1 MRARRPSGWPVPEEQ
16 SRHRLDEIVL
26 DEVSLAP
33 ASPEQEHERNV
44 AIADLLKDNYFEPV
58 GGHGGPYHLHIG
70 LLENRL
76 DLEIRGGAFSARHLL
91 SLSPFRRIVRDYMEI
106 CRSYNEALRNASPVQ
121 IESIDMG
128 RRGLHNEGAEMLRD
142 RLEGKVKTDVATSR
156 RLFTLICALHW
167 RG

>member
-1 MRARRPSGWPVPEEQ
+1 MAEGEPG
-16 SRHRLDEIVL
+16 HRLDEIVL

-44 AIADLLKDNYFEPV
+44 AIADLIKDNYFEPE
-58 GGHGGPYHLHIG
+58 GGQGGPYQLRIG

-76 DLEIRGGAFSARHLL
+76 DLEIRGRELTARRLL

-106 CRSYNEALRNASPVQ
+106 CRSYNEALRHASPSQ

-142 RLEGKVKTDVATSR
+142 RLEGKVKTDLATSR

>member
-1 MRARRPSGWPVPEEQ
+1 VAEAPV
-16 SRHRLDEIVL
+16 RHWLDRIVI

-33 ASPEQEHERNV
+33 ASPRQEHERNV
-44 AIADLLKDNYFEPV
+44 AIADLLKDNAFEPQ
-58 GGHGGPYHLHIG
+58 GARGGPYQLRIG

-76 DLEIRGGAFSARHLL
+76 DLQITGAGVEARHLL
-91 SLSPFRRIVRDYMEI
+91 SLQPFRRTVRDYMEI
-106 CRSYNEALRNASPVQ
+106 CRSYNEALQGASPSQ

-142 RLEGKVKTDVATSR
+142 RLQGKVKTDMVTAR

>member
-1 MRARRPSGWPVPEEQ
+1 MADGGARQ
-16 SRHRLDEIVL
+16 SLGEVVI

-44 AIADLLKDNYFEPV
+44 AISDLLKDNYFEPE
-58 GGHGGPYHLHIG
+58 GGQGGPYKLRIG
-70 LLENRL
+70 LVENRL
-76 DLEIRGGAFSARHLL
+76 DLEIKGPGVDARHLL
-91 SLSPFRRIVRDYMEI
+91 SLTPFRRTVRDYMEI
-106 CRSYNEALRNASPVQ
+106 CRSYNDALRNASPTQ

-128 RRGLHNEGAEMLRD
+128 RRGLHNDGAEMLRD